1 MELLIFSKFDE
12 TFSKESVETMPANG
26 KGKDASIFPDFT
38 TTIPP

>member
-12 TFSKESVETMPANG
+12 TFSKESVEIIPANCNG
-26 KGKDASIFPDFT
+26 KEAKILPDFT